1 MRVLQVIFK
10 KETAHGG
17 PYQVANFLIKDALK
31 IEKKIITK
39 TLSLSVVS
47 YFYFLYP
54 QRLYNLLNKYN
65 LIHFHEIWSFKVFL
79 MSIYIRR
86 LGIPYIVMPHGVLNN
101 WSLKKKFLF
110 KLIYSKL
117 FLRNFFKKAYALHF
131 LNNEEYIDAK
141 KFIEF
146 HRNYI
151 LPNAIDCSKYS
162 KKKSFKTKDKI
173 NVLFFG
179 RLHKKKGINEILE
192 SISYLKNK
200 KKCNFFNFN
209 FVGPIS
215 KEDSISLLK
224 KIDDLNINNLVNIF
238 PEVKDIKSKTRFFL
252 INDVFILPSFD
263 EADSLSIK
271 EAIASGMTILISKNC
286 KVNISDDFCFYT
298 KIDSINI
305 AKNLIKIYTK
315 RKKFNKYSFLARNF
329 SKKEFDID
337 KFSKIITQIYYD
349 CFFVNYNS
357 KYINI
362 QT

>member
-10 KETAHGG
+10 KETAQGG

-39 TLSLSVVS
+39 TLSLSLLS

-54 QRLYNLLNKYN
+54 QRLYNFLNKYN
-65 LIHFHEIWSFKVFL
+65 LIHLHEIWSFKVFL
-79 MSIYIRR
+79 LSIYIRR

-101 WSLKKKFLF
+101 WSLKKNFLF
-110 KLIYSKL
+110 KIIYSKL

-131 LNNEEYIDAK
+131 LNNEENIDAK

-146 HRNYI
+146 SRNYI
-151 LPNAIDCSKYS
+151 LPNALNCSKYL

-173 NVLFFG
+173 NILFFG
-179 RLHKKKGINEILE
+179 RLHRKKGINEILE
-192 SISYLKNK
+192 SISYLKTK
-200 KKCNFFNFN
+200 KKCKFFNFN

-215 KEDSISLLK
+215 KEDLNLLLK
-224 KIDDLNINNLVNIF
+224 KINNLNLNNLINIF
-238 PEVKDIKSKTRFFL
+238 PEVGDIKSKNRIFL
-252 INDVFILPSFD
+252 NNDVFILPSFD

-271 EAIASGMTILISKNC
+271 EAISSGLAILISKNC
-286 KVNISDDFCFYT
+286 KINISDDFCFYT

-305 AKNLIKIYTK
+305 ANNLIKIYKK
-315 RKKFNKYSFLARNF
+315 RNNFSKYSFLARKF
-329 SKKEFDID
+329 SKKEFDIN
-337 KFSKIITQIYYD
+337 KFYKIISEIYYD

-357 KYINI
+357 KYISKH
-362 QT
+362 T